1 MLEEIESIS
10 ETYDKK
16 IEDPSYYQMNKNKN
30 VVQVLNNNYT
40 ILRNIFEKY
49 GIHVEKSDV
58 LEMSDYQ
65 FATFISELSNK
76 FKYDLAKMTK
86 GDVGKK
92 SNIDFFDFFRKIV
105 GMAYNLIQPNDTV
118 ENKDYRSDMFIGM
131 PIEQAVEKIISNMEE
146 FITSN

>member
-1 MLEEIESIS
+1 
-10 ETYDKK
+10 
-16 IEDPSYYQMNKNKN
+16 MNKNKN
-30 VVQVLNNNYT
+30 IVKVLNDNYQ
-40 ILRNIFEKY
+40 ILRTIFEKY

-105 GMAYNLIQPNDTV
+105 GMAYNLIQPNDNE

-131 PIEQAVEKIISNMEE
+131 PIEQAVEKIIFNMGD
-146 FITSN
+146 FATSG